1 MFCWCSNFSCN
12 RPPAAAAF
20 IFGMK
25 GGFTLRFF
33 TFIYERFGAAGL
45 LFVPFIT
52 MSMEKVCYD
61 TFQAYRGHD
70 IYTTGPTE
78 GAKGGFPSGGSSL
91 PSFSLI
97 PVRSK
102 SLSSSPTSSS
112 SSS

>member
-1 MFCWCSNFSCN
+1 
-12 RPPAAAAF
+12 
-20 IFGMK
+20 MK
-25 GGFTLRFF
+25 SSFTLKFF
-33 TFIYERFGAAGL
+33 TFIYERFGPAGL
-45 LFVPFIT
+45 LLVPFIT

-97 PVRSK
+97 PIRSK
-102 SLSSSPTSSS
+102 SSS
-112 SSS
+112 SSTPS